1 MAASL
6 GPAAARD
13 DVAATLRVI
22 GTCPPLGAAVR
33 VVIGDLR
40 CVVGRIASAGGMEHL
55 WSHAGATGGNQSQME
70 ERRERLKQRNPHSLA
85 TNGNRFELHGKEGVD
100 GSSPSEVS

>member
-13 DVAATLRVI
+13 AAQQPLGVI
-22 GTCPPLGAAVR
+22 GTCPLAAPVCL
-33 VVIGDLR
+33 VIGDLSR
-40 CVVGRIASAGGMEHL
+40 VVGRIASAGGMEHL
-55 WSHAGATGGNQSQME
+55 WSQAGATGGNQSQME